1 MVTLAMSHECSRSVR
16 VRSAGLTESNFDGPS
31 KPAMVGDIGVSGSG
45 NPISSIKA
53 GGLLDVG
60 AASTVCTLMLNPAVL
75 HRVLRVKSI
84 LNER

>member
-1 MVTLAMSHECSRSVR
+1 MARANLRWWVTLVFPGQETLSHQLRR
-16 VRSAGLTESNFDGPS
+16 DL
-31 KPAMVGDIGVSGSG
+31 KPAQ
-45 NPISSIKA
+45 A

-75 HRVLRVKSI
+75 HRVLRVNSI